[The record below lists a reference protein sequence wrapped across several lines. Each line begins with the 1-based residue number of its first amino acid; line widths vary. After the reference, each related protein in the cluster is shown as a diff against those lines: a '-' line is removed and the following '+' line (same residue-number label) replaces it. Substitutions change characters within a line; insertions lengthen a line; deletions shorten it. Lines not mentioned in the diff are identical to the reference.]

1 PDLLRESTHLVLL
14 AAELG
19 LAVEPEAY
27 AEATAWL
34 SQLTELQPKDAGA
47 AQLSAWFDARNGK
60 SPPLGNRD
68 ALGLPGRWRI
78 AWARSE
84 LPSPTDRQAALAS
97 LPTGLWWPE
106 PLLNRLGGGG
116 PK

>member
-1 PDLLRESTHLVLL
+1 MVDAGMTLDSGRFVDLAQHGLALGRLQMLLAAGPAQAQAVYERMLSMAHRGHAKQADADPDLLRESTHLVLL

-47 AQLSAWFDARNGK
+47 AQL
-60 SPPLGNRD
+60 
-68 ALGLPGRWRI
+68 
-78 AWARSE
+78 
-84 LPSPTDRQAALAS
+84 
-97 LPTGLWWPE
+97 
-106 PLLNRLGGGG
+106 
-116 PK
+116 